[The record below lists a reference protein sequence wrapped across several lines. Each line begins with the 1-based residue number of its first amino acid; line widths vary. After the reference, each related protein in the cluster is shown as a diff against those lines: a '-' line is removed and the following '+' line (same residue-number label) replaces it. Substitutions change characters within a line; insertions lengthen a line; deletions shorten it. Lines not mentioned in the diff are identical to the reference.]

1 MKLNYR
7 NILLI
12 ILVSSIIGFAFN
24 ALNPNGIPVIKEERV
39 LIFEHDDTTGL
50 DTLNSDLT
58 MQETKTGTEAVN
70 SNGKNSIALELAEE
84 VSQPFTQP
92 IAIKLSRAYQLYKQ
106 GTIFI
111 DSRSKE
117 EYAEGHIKGSINIPF
132 YESDKYDDV
141 LNRIDK
147 NELLVTYCSGKE
159 CDTSILHGEELFDK
173 GYKRVYIFH
182 GGWDDWVDAG
192 YPVESTN

>member
-12 ILVSSIIGFAFN
+12 ILVNAIIGFAYN
-24 ALNPNGIPVIKEERV
+24 ALNPNGIPVIKEELV

-50 DTLNSDLT
+50 DTLHSNRILQDEKT
-58 MQETKTGTEAVN
+58 ETEQIN
-70 SNGKNSIALELAEE
+70 PQGKNGIAQELAEE

-117 EYAEGHIKGSINIPF
+117 EYIEGHIKGSINIPF
-132 YESDKYDDV
+132 YESEKFNDV
-141 LNRIDK
+141 LSRIDK
-147 NELLVTYCSGKE
+147 NEILVTYCSGKE

>member
-1 MKLNYR
+1 M
-7 NILLI
+7 LLI
-12 ILVSSIIGFAFN
+12 ILVSTIIGFAYN
-24 ALNPNGIPVIKEERV
+24 ALNPNGIPVVKVERV

-50 DTLNSDLT
+50 DTLNSNLN
-58 MQETKTGTEAVN
+58 MQEAKTGTEAVN
-70 SNGKNSIALELAEE
+70 SNGKNGIALELAEE

-132 YESDKYDDV
+132 YESDKYEDV

-173 GYKRVYIFH
+173 GYKRVYIFP